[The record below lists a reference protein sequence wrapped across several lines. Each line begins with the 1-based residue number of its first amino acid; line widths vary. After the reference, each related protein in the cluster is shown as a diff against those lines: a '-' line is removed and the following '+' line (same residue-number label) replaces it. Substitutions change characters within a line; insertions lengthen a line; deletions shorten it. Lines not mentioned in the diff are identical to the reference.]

1 MANLQLIH
9 NVVGVMVDVYVDDVR
24 IADDLEYQTAT
35 SLSMEIAAGTHDVHI
50 VGAAAPDN
58 SVPLVT
64 IPVEFAEDG
73 SYTLIANGSLTN
85 LAYRVL
91 SGVRSESVVES
102 NVEFRLIHGAADLGV
117 VDVRPLE
124 RAENTPTGQLWANN
138 LGVQRCE
145 GIQECGCGCIQC
157 GSDDVES
164 GSSDRRLRVG
174 SG

>member
-1 MANLQLIH
+1 M
-9 NVVGVMVDVYVDDVR
+9 DDVR
-24 IADDLEYQTAT
+24 VADDLDYQTAT
-35 SLSMEIAAGTHDVHI
+35 SLSTEIAAGTHDVHI

-73 SYTLIANGSLTN
+73 SYTLIANGSSTN
-85 LAYRVL
+85 VAYRVL
-91 SGVRSESVVES
+91 SGARSESMVES

-117 VDVRPLE
+117 VDVRPFGACGE
-124 RAENTPTGQLWANN
+124 YADGRALGEQP
-138 LGVQRCE
+138 GVQRCE

-157 GSDDVES
+157 GGDDVES
-164 GSSDRRLRVG
+164 GSSDRRVRVG

>member
-24 IADDLEYQTAT
+24 IADDLDYQTAT

-73 SYTLIANGSLTN
+73 SYTLIANG
-85 LAYRVL
+85 R
-91 SGVRSESVVES
+91 
-102 NVEFRLIHGAADLGV
+102 FD
-117 VDVRPLE
+117 
-124 RAENTPTGQLWANN
+124 
-138 LGVQRCE
+138 
-145 GIQECGCGCIQC
+145 
-157 GSDDVES
+157 ES
-164 GSSDRRLRVG
+164 GLSCLVG
-174 SG
+174 CA